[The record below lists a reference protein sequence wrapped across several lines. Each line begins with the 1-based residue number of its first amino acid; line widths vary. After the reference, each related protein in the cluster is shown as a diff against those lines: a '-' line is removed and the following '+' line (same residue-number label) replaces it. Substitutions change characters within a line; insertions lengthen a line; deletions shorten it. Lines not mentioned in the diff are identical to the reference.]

1 VFGSFP
7 ELLALLWVRVSI
19 DFHAFERE
27 SLTSIFLPIGNAGQR
42 MGRELNF
49 NRITYSGVGV
59 KISKGCLLRY
69 FVKALDMMCVIAV
82 DLMIEHVIVFLNWT
96 TACPQLIDRTAKVTL
111 ETTLFMAESDSSG
124 TI

>member
-1 VFGSFP
+1 MLCVWLIPRVAGLTLGKGEHRFSF
-7 ELLALLWVRVSI
+7 
-19 DFHAFERE
+19 FERE

-49 NRITYSGVGV
+49 NRITYSSVGV

-82 DLMIEHVIVFLNWT
+82 DLMIEHKL
-96 TACPQLIDRTAKVTL
+96 
-111 ETTLFMAESDSSG
+111 
-124 TI
+124 

>member
-1 VFGSFP
+1 
-7 ELLALLWVRVSI
+7 VSR
-19 DFHAFERE
+19 DFHAFEIE